1 MMDKLNRCIEDDD
14 DDSLE
19 KYNTIWDK
27 VRADMI
33 LQFSDTILKMY
44 FFEEAILKMR
54 YLKDE
59 F

>member
-1 MMDKLNRCIEDDD
+1 MDKLNRCIEDDD

-33 LQFSDTILKMY
+33 LQFFDTILKMY
-44 FFEEAILKMR
+44 FFEEAILKMH
-54 YLKDE
+54 YLKDQ

>member
-1 MMDKLNRCIEDDD
+1 MMDKLNRCIEDDN

-27 VRADMI
+27 VRTDMI

-44 FFEEAILKMR
+44 FFEVAILK
-54 YLKDE
+54 KK
-59 F
+59 FF